1 MNGKW
6 LGVCAL
12 LAWTVGPATAEPIG
26 RWFSGFGQ
34 GTVEYGIKNDS
45 AGSDYFYIACTPEGA
60 QIRVTVGGKDASPGT
75 DVIITIGAEE
85 FELFTSA
92 DGWINT
98 ESHVADGIFR
108 SLWEAIRS
116 GSVMRVR
123 LPTGQSA
130 PFTLRGTA
138 EVMPKDP
145 CLTGFAA

>member
-60 QIRVTVGGKDASPGT
+60 QIRVTVGEKTPRQGLMS
-75 DVIITIGAEE
+75 
-85 FELFTSA
+85 
-92 DGWINT
+92 
-98 ESHVADGIFR
+98 
-108 SLWEAIRS
+108 
-116 GSVMRVR
+116 
-123 LPTGQSA
+123 
-130 PFTLRGTA
+130 
-138 EVMPKDP
+138 
-145 CLTGFAA
+145 